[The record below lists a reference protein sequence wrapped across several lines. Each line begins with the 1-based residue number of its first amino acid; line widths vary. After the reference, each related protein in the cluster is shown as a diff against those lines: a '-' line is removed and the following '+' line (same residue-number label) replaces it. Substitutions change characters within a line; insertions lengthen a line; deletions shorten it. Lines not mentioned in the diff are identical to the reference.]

1 MPPKRQHNP
10 AIPSWIDQ
18 SKLPVGCYWNTRD
31 SYWYTLSR
39 DKKRTRTR
47 IAGRDATM
55 WELNEAMAFPTG
67 DVTLAKLMRDFARSD
82 KFKHLAFST
91 QKGYAYCE
99 AAVQQFQI
107 GLDLHFADARV
118 SDVTTASIQRM
129 VDAIAA
135 THRAKANYIKRY
147 LSTAF
152 VWGINHDMASG
163 NPAFDVSAA
172 KPNDALDAGVVL
184 AVLDAPTT
192 RPSGAHRIRWIA
204 SKLESWMF
212 NTSQIVEKSIA
223 RGERITSDGGIYF
236 LISAGHVCYVGKSSC
251 IRSRVGNH
259 KDDGVAFD
267 RVAAIRGIPKW
278 AMDEVEQCYIARLNP
293 SLNVER
299 SRVGQLHE
307 IQGIERYLR
316 QA

>member
-1 MPPKRQHNP
+1 MPPKRKNNP

-39 DKKRTRTR
+39 DKKRTRTK
-47 IAGRDATM
+47 IAGHDATM
-55 WELNEAMAFPTG
+55 WELNEAMALPTG

-82 KFKHLAFST
+82 KFKRLAFST
-91 QKGYAYCE
+91 QKGYVYCE

-107 GLDLHFADARV
+107 GINRYFADAPL
-118 SDVTTASIQRM
+118 SDVTTASIQCM
-129 VDAIAA
+129 VNAIAA

-152 VWGINHDMASG
+152 VWGINHGMALS
-163 NPAFDVSAA
+163 NPAFDVNAA
-172 KPNDALDAGVVL
+172 KPHDGLDDGVVL
-184 AVLDAPTT
+184 AVLDVPTT
-192 RPSGAHRIRWIA
+192 KPSGAHRIRWIA
-204 SKLESWMF
+204 SNLGSWMF
-212 NTSQIVEKSIA
+212 NTSQIVEKSVA
-223 RGERITSDGGIYF
+223 RGERITADGGIYF
-236 LISAGHVCYVGKSSC
+236 LISGGRVCYVGKSSC

-259 KDDGVAFD
+259 KDDGIAFD

-293 SLNVER
+293 SLNMER

-307 IQGIERYLR
+307 IEGVERHLHQG
-316 QA
+316 